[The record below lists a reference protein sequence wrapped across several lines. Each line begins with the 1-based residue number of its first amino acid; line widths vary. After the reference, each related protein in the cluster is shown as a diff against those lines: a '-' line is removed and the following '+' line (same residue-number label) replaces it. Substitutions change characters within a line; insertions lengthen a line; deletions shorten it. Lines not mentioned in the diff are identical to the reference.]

1 MKTRID
7 NAMTELN
14 IARSRT
20 SAQNIIKEGKVTVN
34 GKTYDTSITDGI
46 SEAPKASNGE
56 GEEIKAGLPGNVLR
70 IEVSAGDTVNEGDV
84 LLVMEAMKM
93 ETEIKSPVSGTVNT
107 VEVELGSKVK
117 TGDVLVT
124 IG

>member
-34 GKTYDTSITDGI
+34 GKTVSKPSEIVDTETDKIEIIGNP
-46 SEAPKASNGE
+46 ECTKYVGRGGFKLEKAINEIEKNIGVDIAEIDIKDAAKYLGE
-56 GEEIKAGLPGNVLR
+56 IIGEEVTA
-70 IEVSAGDTVNEGDV
+70 DV
-84 LLVMEAMKM
+84 INKIFEKFC
-93 ETEIKSPVSGTVNT
+93 
-107 VEVELGSKVK
+107 LGK
-117 TGDVLVT
+117 
-124 IG
+124 